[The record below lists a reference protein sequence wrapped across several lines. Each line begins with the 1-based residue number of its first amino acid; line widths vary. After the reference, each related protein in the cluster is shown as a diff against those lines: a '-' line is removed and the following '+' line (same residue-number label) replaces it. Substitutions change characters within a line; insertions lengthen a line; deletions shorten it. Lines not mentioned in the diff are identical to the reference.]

1 MLFVQ
6 EREKLAVRVRNL
18 EDKNSETSAE
28 MKILVLNKDRFI
40 QEKLELHQ
48 EIQNLRFE
56 KEAFEKVIQT
66 MKIIFLPEFSS

>member
-6 EREKLAVRVRNL
+6 EKEKLAVRVRNL
-18 EDKNSETSAE
+18 EDKNSETAAE

-48 EIQNLRFE
+48 EIQNLHFE
-56 KEAFEKVIQT
+56 KETFEKVIQM